1 MATPKTAA
9 EQALEKLDEQLTC
22 AICLDDY
29 KDPKLLNCFHVFCTK
44 CLHPLVCQGAQ
55 GQTVQ
60 CPNCRQP
67 TSLPQNGVPGLQGA
81 FYIHHL
87 FDIRSALKK
96 VTESKESQCDKCG
109 QEKATNFCRNCGQF
123 ICQVCT
129 KIHQTW
135 KELSSHEVITIQQ
148 LTSDATKLV
157 PSKKQAMPCSKHPAK
172 ELDLYCEKCEEMI
185 CRDCIVRVHRDHQYD
200 LVGDA
205 FPKHKSAIT
214 AALEPVEPQLASVNK
229 ALQGLNVRCGQ
240 IAEQQKAIEADI
252 GRSIQQ
258 AHEILEARKQELIGQ
273 LEQETRQK
281 LKSLAA
287 QQDQFE
293 LVGTQLK
300 SCQDFVQESLRTGS
314 EGEILAIKKPMVKQI
329 QEMTGSLKSEALA
342 LQEQAD
348 MQFSCD
354 QPQLNRVC
362 REFGKVFA
370 HPACLEKCCVSSPNM
385 GIAVIG
391 ETSTATLQVLDQ
403 EGKQCQQEV
412 ENVNCELVSSDG
424 LSRVVGIVKRR
435 GGSEYELSYQPQRR
449 GTHKLHI
456 RVEGRHV
463 SGSPMTV
470 VVHPKE
476 YTAIRTIEWLNSN
489 EAPWGIA
496 FNDRGEII
504 VVEFSEH
511 CISIFSANGVKIKS
525 FGSKGSGPGQ
535 LHNPIGVTV
544 DSRRNILV
552 CDLFNHRFQKF
563 TPDGTAIMSVG
574 TQGSGPLQF
583 QSPYG
588 VAVHPH
594 TGKVYVADTDNHR
607 IQILNEDMTYCSSFC
622 SRGSGNG
629 ELNQPYD
636 LAFSSD
642 GSVLVADRNN
652 HRIQVFTQDGVYLR
666 QFGKKG
672 EGDGELS
679 NPMSIAV
686 DAVDT
691 VYIAEYGNK
700 RISLFTKEGKFL
712 KSFKPLDSCPYG
724 VALNKDGLLHVSY
737 ADARCIKV
745 L

>member
-1 MATPKTAA
+1 MASPKAAA

-81 FYIHHL
+81 FHIHHL

-123 ICQVCT
+123 ICQACT

-214 AALEPVEPQLASVNK
+214 AALEPVEPQLARVNK

-240 IAEQQKAIEADI
+240 IVEQQKAIEADI
-252 GRSIQQ
+252 ERSIRQ

-329 QEMTGSLKSEALA
+329 QEMTGSFKPEALA
-342 LQEQAD
+342 LQEQAN
-348 MQFSCD
+348 MEFSCD
-354 QPQLNRVC
+354 QPELNRVC
-362 REFGKVFA
+362 REIGRVYI
-370 HPACLEKCCVSSPNM
+370 PEVCPEKCRVSSPNM
-385 GIAVIG
+385 GLTVIG
-391 ETSTATLQVLDQ
+391 ETSTATLQVLDH
-403 EGKQCQQEV
+403 EGKQCQREV

-424 LSRVVGIVKRR
+424 LSRVVGTVKRK
-435 GGSEYELSYQPQRR
+435 GGNEYELSYRPQQHR

-463 SGSPMTV
+463 SGSPMAV

-476 YTAIRTIEWLNSN
+476 YTAIRTIKGLKL
-489 EAPWGIA
+489 PWGVAI
-496 FNDRGEII
+496 NDRGEII
-504 VVEFSEH
+504 VVEFGGH
-511 CISIFSANGVKIKS
+511 CISIFDVNGVKIKS
-525 FGSKGSGPGQ
+525 FGSIGSGPGQ
-535 LHNPIGVTV
+535 LHYPVGVTV

-552 CDLFNHRFQKF
+552 CDQKNHRIQKF
-563 TPDGTAIMSVG
+563 SPDGTAIMSVG

-583 QSPYG
+583 QNPYG
-588 VAVHPH
+588 IAVHPH

-607 IQILNEDMTYCSSFC
+607 IQILNEDMTYCSSFG
-622 SRGSGNG
+622 SKGSGNG
-629 ELNQPYD
+629 EFNGPHD

-642 GSVLVADRNN
+642 GSVLVADCYN
-652 HRIQVFTQDGVYLR
+652 HRIQVFTQDGVFLR
-666 QFGKKG
+666 QFGKEGK
-672 EGDGELS
+672 GDGELR

-686 DAVDT
+686 DAIDT

-700 RISLFTKEGKFL
+700 RISLLTKEGKFL
-712 KSFKPLDSCPYG
+712 KSFKPLDSHPYG
-724 VALNKDGLLHVSY
+724 VALNKDGLLHISY
-737 ADARCIKV
+737 ADTKCIKV